1 MNKISKCKCCGNY
14 ELRLKLF
21 ENKQCK
27 NNFSELDLYFCR
39 AADWKWCKLKNNW
52 CYHRSYYNNNIC
64 NFNINILRRLVDEEK
79 IYIQNNETLTF

>member
-21 ENKQCK
+21 ENKQCD
-27 NNFSELDLYFCR
+27 NNFPELDLYFCR

-52 CYHRSYYNNNIC
+52 CRYVASRCDFVSVNKGDI
-64 NFNINILRRLVDEEK
+64 K
-79 IYIQNNETLTF
+79 